1 MFKSL
6 VTCLALSLS
15 LAGAAL
21 AAGAPPAPDA
31 ALRNA
36 TEEVRGMIRDHYAE
50 YRADQAKFY
59 QAIDQVVVPHF
70 DVPYIAQLVLARNWR
85 TATPEQRARFAQAFK
100 DMLVR
105 SYANAMLDNYNSV
118 KIAWQPARLAPG
130 ADDATVVSTLTRDN
144 GQVYTIGFR
153 VHLVNGDW
161 KIYDLNIEN
170 ISLVTNFRAQIN
182 AEIKRTSLDDVIAR
196 MEKGEFKSSPVQSRP
211 QSQNASEP

>member
-1 MFKSL
+1 MFRTL
-6 VTCLALSLS
+6 AVCFALALGFVRSAS
-15 LAGAAL
+15 ANGS
-21 AAGAPPAPDA
+21 PPAPDA
-31 ALRNA
+31 TLRTA
-36 TEEVRGMIRDHYAE
+36 TEQVRGLIRDHYAE
-50 YRADQAKFY
+50 YRADSAKFY

-85 TATPEQRARFAQAFK
+85 SATPEQRTRFAQAFK

-118 KIAWQPARLAPG
+118 KIAWQPARVAPA

-153 VHLVNGDW
+153 VHLVNGEW
-161 KIYDLNIEN
+161 KIYDVNIEN

-196 MEKGEFKSSPVQSRP
+196 MEKGEFKSTPVQNAQP
-211 QSQNASEP
+211 QNGAER